1 VINHKL
7 LCLLEKKCWHEPDRR
22 SGSAKCIHCGMW
34 IDMDDVGNLCKAYN
48 PDYSSPN
55 TYIPFLQWFWKE
67 KREMW
72 EEFGNWQWERWFQ
85 EDEALRPYTINSNY
99 MWLFSLTT
107 EGEPRIMVLLSEWL
121 ALPET
126 REMWGWEECPYR
138 KEWHRTAKDGGSS
151 FFCEKEC
158 KQEPP
163 PCNGT
168 GRIKAEWAKGAE
180 RG

>member
-1 VINHKL
+1 MQINHKL
-7 LCLLEKKCWHEPDRR
+7 LCLFEGKCWHGVENEAMNKDWVC
-22 SGSAKCIHCGMW
+22 SVCG
-34 IDMDDVGNLCKAYN
+34 DEFREE
-48 PDYSSPN
+48 DYSPLN
-55 TYIPFLQWFWKE
+55 ICMPFLQWFWKE
-67 KREMW
+67 RKEMW

-138 KEWHRTAKDGGSS
+138 KEWPRTAKDGGSS

-163 PCNGT
+163 PCNGS
-168 GRIKAEWAKGAE
+168 GRIKAEWAIEVKDAD
-180 RG
+180 

>member
-107 EGEPRIMVLLSEWL
+107 EGEPRVMVLLSEWL

-126 REMWGWEECPYR
+126 RYAWGESKCPNEYCENGQVLEGDHHVEC
-138 KEWHRTAKDGGSS
+138 GV
-151 FFCEKEC
+151 
-158 KQEPP
+158 
-163 PCNGT
+163 CNGT
-168 GRIKAEWAKGAE
+168 GRVKAEWAKE
-180 RG
+180 V